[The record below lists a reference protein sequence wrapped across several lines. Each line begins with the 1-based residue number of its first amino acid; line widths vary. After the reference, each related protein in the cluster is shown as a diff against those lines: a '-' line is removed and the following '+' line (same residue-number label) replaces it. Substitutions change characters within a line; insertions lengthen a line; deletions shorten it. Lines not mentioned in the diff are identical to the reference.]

1 MVIPV
6 LHHMLLCGPYECE
19 HRKDILQR
27 GGRTLLKFL
36 SSGYTT
42 NPMPFF
48 VFWKVLWLFLGHT
61 QCIVE
66 DSSCE
71 EETRV
76 DLMWT
81 ETVRYDCE
89 RAVASSTLILPQ
101 YQRVSLL
108 YMGLSLFFGF
118 LRNTLQHLQLVLPN
132 LCKALFFS
140 AGWSCSLCQSRLF
153 KTQKWDARNSSVL
166 LKILAR
172 WLYKCKEIKW

>member
-6 LHHMLLCGPYECE
+6 LHHVLLCGPYECA

-118 LRNTLQHLQLVLPN
+118 LRNTLQHLHLVLPN
-132 LCKALFFS
+132 LCRALFQCRLILQPLSVQALQNSEVGCPQFVS
-140 AGWSCSLCQSRLF
+140 AFENLGQMAL
-153 KTQKWDARNSSVL
+153 
-166 LKILAR
+166 
-172 WLYKCKEIKW
+172 